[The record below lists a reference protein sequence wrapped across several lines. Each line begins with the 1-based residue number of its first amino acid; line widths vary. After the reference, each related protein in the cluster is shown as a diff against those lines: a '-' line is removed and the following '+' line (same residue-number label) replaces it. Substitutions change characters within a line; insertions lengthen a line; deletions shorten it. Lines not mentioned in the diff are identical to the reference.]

1 MSPRTPN
8 LKAKKSLG
16 QNWMVDNVAINKVF
30 EASGL
35 GEMDTVVE
43 VGPGKGSLTKLLV
56 KNTARVIA
64 VEMDQ
69 SLSVRLAKALN
80 DPSNLVVINED
91 ARSWDPSV
99 VTDPYKLISNLPY
112 YAATPI
118 IRNFLESSNPPSEIT
133 ITIQKEVAESMV
145 AAPGKMRTLS
155 VATQLYGNPRIVDY
169 IDPSSFRPI
178 PKVTSAIV
186 KIEVYKEPLL
196 TLEDTESFFKIVRA
210 GFRNPRKKLR
220 NSLSNALD
228 IHTSDI
234 EDALTQVS
242 VDHNLRPESLTMDEW
257 NRICDSLRR
266 NNLC

>member
-64 VEMDQ
+64 IEMDQ

-133 ITIQKEVAESMV
+133 IEEIVPNPETTAV
-145 AAPGKMRTLS
+145 AAAPDLFSCVTNTTL
-155 VATQLYGNPRIVDY
+155 
-169 IDPSSFRPI
+169 FW
-178 PKVTSAIV
+178 
-186 KIEVYKEPLL
+186 
-196 TLEDTESFFKIVRA
+196 
-210 GFRNPRKKLR
+210 KLR
-220 NSLSNALD
+220 S
-228 IHTSDI
+228 
-234 EDALTQVS
+234 VS
-242 VDHNLRPESLTMDEW
+242 FSF
-257 NRICDSLRR
+257 
-266 NNLC
+266 